1 MTTTILET
9 TMFDRTLWRAAAA
22 ALTVMAAASAPAL
35 ADTYP
40 DRSIR
45 LVIPFP
51 PGGTL
56 DVVGRL
62 LAQKLSEQLGQNVMV
77 ENKPGA
83 NGIIGADQVAKSKA
97 DGYTLLFS
105 ASTFTSAPMTMKSV
119 PYDVNQDFSPIALVA
134 KAPLSVSISKSLP
147 ITDVGGLIQYGQANP
162 GKLTF
167 AVGSIGSAGHL
178 STELLKR
185 AGNLDYLVIP
195 YKGTAPAF
203 QDLVG
208 GRIDGFIDPI
218 LGAMPYYNSDM
229 LRIVAVTSKDR
240 VPTLPDV
247 PTVGETVPG
256 YEYYS
261 WYGLWAPAGLAEE
274 IVERLNREVNVAQ
287 QGDMAQT
294 LQSQGLLMT
303 PGSVEDFKAFQRDDM
318 AIAQK
323 IITDGNIRAQ

>member
-1 MTTTILET
+1 MQKRHFL
-9 TMFDRTLWRAAAA
+9 RAAAA
-22 ALTVMAAASAPAL
+22 ALALAIAGPAVAAA
-35 ADTYP
+35 YP
-40 DRSIR
+40 DRPVRMI
-45 LVIPFP
+45 IPFP

-62 LAQKLSEQLGQNVMV
+62 LAQKLSDQLGQNVMV
-77 ENKPGA
+77 ENRPGA
-83 NGIIGADQVAKSKA
+83 NGMIGADAVARSTA

-105 ASTFTSAPMTMKSV
+105 ASTFTSAPMTMKSA
-119 PYDVNQDFSPIALVA
+119 PYSVDNDFAPIALVA
-134 KAPLSVSISKSLP
+134 KAPLSVSINKDLP
-147 ITDVGGLIQYGQANP
+147 IKDVASLIAYGKANP

-185 AGNLDYLVIP
+185 AGDLDYLIIP

-218 LGAMPYYNSDM
+218 LGAMSYHASGM

-247 PTVGETVPG
+247 PTVAETVPG
-256 YEYYS
+256 YEFYS
-261 WYGLWAPAGLAEE
+261 WYGLWGPKGLAPE
-274 IVERLNREVNVAQ
+274 IVQALNGAVNQALA
-287 QGDMAQT
+287 GDMATT
-294 LQSQGLLMT
+294 LQAQGLLMT
-303 PGSVEDFKAFQRDDM
+303 PGSVDDFKAFQQQDM
-318 AIAQK
+318 AMSQK
-323 IITDGNIRAQ
+323 IITEGNIRVD